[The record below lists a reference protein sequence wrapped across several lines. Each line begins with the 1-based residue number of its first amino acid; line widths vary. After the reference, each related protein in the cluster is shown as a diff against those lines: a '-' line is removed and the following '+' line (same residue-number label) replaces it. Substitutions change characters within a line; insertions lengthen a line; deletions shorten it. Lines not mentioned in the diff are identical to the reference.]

1 MNKAMEEFLN
11 SAEFYDLM
19 QTYRHMPPH
28 LQADVIKAYEAVKD
42 AVLARASKQQ
52 EQT

>member
-1 MNKAMEEFLN
+1 MNEKLKEFLN

-19 QTYRHMPPH
+19 QTYRHTPMH

-42 AVLARASKQQ
+42 AVLAASK
-52 EQT
+52 EEFK